1 MGDRSLTAQCG
12 SAKSVVVCIVG
23 ANDRQVNLA
32 PSANGSLTV
41 KEPFQILQALSPKV
55 AAYTL
60 NDDGVRRVNPSLG
73 DNLPSSAQLTS
84 LSLQGN
90 VLDGALNM
98 VQWPPSLTTL
108 DLSGNRIG
116 FVNASFVI
124 PSKLRTLNLSNNK
137 IASID
142 RLRIPSTLRI
152 LWLADNPITTF
163 NVDAASFTSLSEM
176 SLVADEPIVP
186 TSCRGQLRTFKG
198 APDAETQQALVHSVC
213 VVYDDAV
220 PVDTSS
226 SNGASY
232 LQTIDLTAALVAG
245 GAQSPGREDAP
256 AGLYVGIGIGV
267 GALVALIAYLFCRRR
282 GRGSSGEK
290 PYHSLETPPLEATSR
305 GSSFE
310 RHHNQQEHDIAVST
324 GSSSASSAFSYD
336 LRSDIELDA
345 ARIPKKELLHKRVC
359 GSGGFA
365 VVYKATFQAQIVA
378 VKELQAV
385 HARQSIYIQA
395 FMHEIKMFSTL
406 NHDNIVA
413 FVGVS
418 WTTLHD
424 LALVTEFLP
433 NGDLRELLSHDA
445 TAQALQWTVASST
458 YPVSKLQMAVNV
470 IDAITYLHS
479 FEPKILH
486 RDLKS
491 RNILLDGYYVAK
503 LTDFGISRSM
513 IDETMTM
520 GTGTTAWAAP
530 EVLLHDGHYNE
541 KADVYSFGV
550 VLSELDTWHVPYAS
564 TSSSQPMSA
573 VQMALLVS
581 TGKLTP
587 TFRDDCPPPVRV
599 LAEQCLTMDPSGRP
613 TASQAA
619 YELRRYMR
627 SLPSAPGEDS

>member
-1 MGDRSLTAQCG
+1 MGDRVLTTQCG
-12 SAKSVVVCIVG
+12 GAKNVVVCLVD
-23 ANDRQVNLA
+23 ANDRQVNLV

-41 KEPFQILQALSPKV
+41 KEPFKILDALSPRV

-60 NDDGVRRVNPSLG
+60 DDDGVRRVNPSLG
-73 DNLPSSAQLTS
+73 DSVPSSAQLAS

-98 VQWPPSLTTL
+98 VQWPPSLATL

-124 PSKLRTLNLSNNK
+124 PSKLRTLNLSRNK
-137 IASID
+137 ITSID
-142 RLRIPSTLRI
+142 RLRIPPTLRA

-176 SLVADEPIVP
+176 SLLADEPIVV
-186 TSCRGQLRTFKG
+186 TSCHGQLRTFKG
-198 APDAETQQALVHSVC
+198 APDAETQRALVHSVC
-213 VVYDDAV
+213 VVYDDAI
-220 PVDTSS
+220 PIDTSMAGGDTSS
-226 SNGASY
+226 
-232 LQTIDLTAALVAG
+232 
-245 GAQSPGREDAP
+245 GRGEEAP
-256 AGLYVGIGIGV
+256 VGMYVGIGIGV
-267 GALVALIAYLFCRRR
+267 GVLLALIGFLLCRRR
-282 GRGSSGEK
+282 CRGSSGEK
-290 PYHSLETPPLEATSR
+290 PYHSLETPPLDATAR

-310 RHHNQQEHDIAVST
+310 RHHNQQEHDIIASST
-324 GSSSASSAFSYD
+324 GSGSTSSAFSYD
-336 LRSDIELDA
+336 LRSDIDLDA

-424 LALVTEFLP
+424 LALITEFLP
-433 NGDLRELLSHDA
+433 NGDLRELLSRDA
-445 TAQALQWTVASST
+445 TAQALHWTATSDT
-458 YPVSKLQMAVNV
+458 FPVSKLQMAVNV

-491 RNILLDGYYVAK
+491 RNILLDGYYAAK

-550 VLSELDTWHVPYAS
+550 VLSELDTWHVPYAAA
-564 TSSSQPMSA
+564 SSSQPMSS

-587 TFRDDCPPPVRV
+587 TFRDDCPPPVRA
-599 LAEQCLTMDPSGRP
+599 LAEQCLAMDPTGRP

-627 SLPSAPGEDS
+627 SLPSGLAS